1 MPLERDDVR
10 YALWRKKVDG
20 SLLRHSVTPIPGWV
34 GRMWSITS
42 VFPNKGGRRDPES
55 QVALRFKGAR
65 FNGAV
70 TWYRRGASGVAYRLW
85 FEDSLRYALAEA
97 FVMSHMRDL
106 EARLR
111 AARRDSGDVEQE
123 IPFWEFLDIEFD
135 PTEKTFDLTAYYVQK
150 PSFPELFR
158 RLADA
163 PPLKRIWDELAGK
176 GAARIHKQKW
186 KPRSEFETEIGAT
199 NVIYMLADT
208 VNRLL
213 YVGEADALI
222 PRFRRGHELIPDWSY
237 YRYSALPQSLAGH
250 RLQLERMIIRD
261 IDAVL
266 GETATA
272 LPVTISDFKLVNLRI
287 DR

>member
-1 MPLERDDVR
+1 MLGTR
-10 YALWRKKVDG
+10 
-20 SLLRHSVTPIPGWV
+20 
-34 GRMWSITS
+34 
-42 VFPNKGGRRDPES
+42 FGGRRSTAHCFAIPSRLFLVGLAGCGILPLYFPIREAAAILLLKLCCGSNPE
-55 QVALRFKGAR
+55 R

-85 FEDSLRYALAEA
+85 FEDALRYALADA
-97 FVMSHMRDL
+97 FIMSHMRDL

-111 AARRDSGDVEQE
+111 AASEGSSDVEQE

-135 PTEKTFDLTAYYVQK
+135 QIDKAFDLTAYYVQK

-158 RLADA
+158 HLAEA
-163 PPLKRIWDELAGK
+163 PPLKRILDELAGK
-176 GAARIHKQKW
+176 AVARIHKQKW

-213 YVGEADALI
+213 YVGEANALI
-222 PRFRRGHELIPDWSY
+222 PRFRRGHELIPDWNY
-237 YRYSALPQSLAGH
+237 YRYSALPQPLAEH

-261 IDAVL
+261 LDAVF
-266 GETATA
+266 GETAAA
-272 LPVTISDFKLVNLRI
+272 LPVAISNFKLVNLRI